1 MFAKRVTIFMGL
13 LVWIAAARTA
23 HAEDG
28 LLVVGGNA
36 EEHAR
41 TTVSAAIESAIRGA
55 GWTLPAKPLSRKE
68 ADGLLKCP
76 DAKSPWTCIPA
87 KKGIGGAFVVSVDM
101 IQSANG
107 APIIAVTGKM
117 ITTNPPSF
125 AVGEQY
131 CERCADDKLADAGTA
146 FVQQLTRELARRS
159 GRTVVVIKSIP
170 SSGVLIFDGEQ
181 LGGTDTTFPTFPGK
195 HTAMVQKPGYI
206 SELREFRVD
215 EGKTAE
221 ITLTLR
227 PSPAGPT
234 RSEQVSSA
242 WARRLPM
249 ILIGAG
255 GLITIFG
262 TVSLYQGQRDG
273 GKYDYTRATAVGITT
288 GVIGL
293 GTAGTGLYLLWHRSN
308 SDAPAPSN
316 SSSGVALGW
325 SGRF

>member
-1 MFAKRVTIFMGL
+1 MFAKRVPIFIGL
-13 LVWIAAARTA
+13 LVWITSVRVAR
-23 HAEDG
+23 AEDG
-28 LLVVGGNA
+28 LLVMGGNA
-36 EEHAR
+36 EEHTR
-41 TTVSAAIESAIRGA
+41 TTVGAAVESAIRSA

-87 KKGIGGAFVVSVDM
+87 KKGVGGAFVVSVDL
-101 IQSANG
+101 IQGANG
-107 APIIAVTGKM
+107 APIIAITGKM

-131 CERCADDKLADAGTA
+131 CERCADDKLAEAGAA
-146 FVQQLTRELARRS
+146 FIQQLTRELARRS
-159 GRTVVVIKSIP
+159 GRTVVVIKSVP

-206 SELREFRVD
+206 SELREFSVD

-227 PSPAGPT
+227 PSAQGPT
-234 RSEQVSSA
+234 NSVQTPSA
-242 WARRLPM
+242 WSRRLPM

-255 GLITIFG
+255 GLITVFG
-262 TVSLYQGQRDG
+262 FVSLYQGQRDG
-273 GKYDYTRATAVGITT
+273 DKYDYTRATAVGITAS
-288 GVIGL
+288 VIGL
-293 GTAGTGLYLLWHRSN
+293 GAAGAGFYLLWHRPSG
-308 SDAPAPSN
+308 DASVPSN
-316 SSSGVALGW
+316 RSSSVALGW